1 MAKKEKAA
9 ASLPKQIAGVKI
21 PKALREQLTALAKN
35 PLVAD
40 LLAAGLVALAASLRD
55 NPKVKQAAANAK
67 GKAAGVASELVKTA
81 TGVADAAT
89 KFSAAVAPAAKAPA
103 KKPAAK
109 TAAAKAPAAKAPAAK
124 KPATKKPAAKPATPK
139 PAATKPAAAK
149 PAAKR
154 PAAKR
159 KVAPKTSA

>member
-9 ASLPKQIAGVKI
+9 VSLPKQIAGVKI

-55 NPKVKQAAANAK
+55 NPKVQKAAATAK
-67 GKAAGVASELVKTA
+67 GKAAGVASGVLKTA
-81 TGVADAAT
+81 TEVAEAAT
-89 KFSAAVAPAAKAPA
+89 KFSAVVSAGSEPAAKAARNA
-103 KKPAAK
+103 KKPAAPK
-109 TAAAKAPAAKAPAAK
+109 AKAPAAK
-124 KPATKKPAAKPATPK
+124 KPGAP
-139 PAATKPAAAK
+139 KPAAAK
-149 PAAKR
+149 PAAAKPAAAKPTAKR

-159 KVAPKTSA
+159 KVNPKTSA

>member
-55 NPKVKQAAANAK
+55 NPKVQKVAANAK
-67 GKAAGVASELVKTA
+67 GKAAGVASGLVKTA
-81 TGVADAAT
+81 TDVADAAT
-89 KFSAAVAPAAKAPA
+89 KFGAAVSAAPAAAPKAKAPA
-103 KKPAAK
+103 KAA
-109 TAAAKAPAAKAPAAK
+109 AAK
-124 KPATKKPAAKPATPK
+124 KPAASKPAAAKPAPAAKPA
-139 PAATKPAAAK
+139 AAAKSAAAK

-159 KVAPKTSA
+159 KVAPKPAS